1 MPTGALAAGA
11 ALTGRPMGAVVV
23 DHGLQKGSADV
34 AAWTAQTCEA
44 LGLAPVFVRAVAV
57 DGPGGPEAAARTA
70 LQEGA
75 HRLDE
80 RRVVVGSHA
89 SHDRRVGA
97 HARDL
102 GDGRRVA
109 GGVRPNDGRP
119 ARALRGAVVGGCC
132 GTTDAHLRAL
142 AGLLVSR

>member
-1 MPTGALAAGA
+1 MVEATVGRPRLLAIRKAVLDNLSDLPPDASVLVACSGGPDSLALAAGA

-70 LQEGA
+70 RYQ
-75 HRLDE
+75 
-80 RRVVVGSHA
+80 
-89 SHDRRVGA
+89 
-97 HARDL
+97 
-102 GDGRRVA
+102 
-109 GGVRPNDGRP
+109 
-119 ARALRGAVVGGCC
+119 ALRAAAGESGA
-132 GTTDAHLRAL
+132 AAIL
-142 AGLLVSR
+142 